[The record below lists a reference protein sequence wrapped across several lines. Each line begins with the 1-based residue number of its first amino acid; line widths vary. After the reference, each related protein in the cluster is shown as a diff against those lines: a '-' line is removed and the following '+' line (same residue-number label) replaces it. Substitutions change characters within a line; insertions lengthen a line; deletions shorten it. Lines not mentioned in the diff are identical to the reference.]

1 MRIESKSRIF
11 HKILLIFP
19 IFKGLKMT
27 KKALITGI
35 TGQDGAYLAQ
45 FLLKKNYQVY
55 GLVARRTSDSL
66 WRLRE
71 LNIESAVKLL
81 NGDMM
86 DLTSLVRAMEKSEAH
101 EVYNLAAQSF
111 VGTSWQQPSLT
122 AQVTALGVTHLLEAV
137 CLINPGARFYQAS
150 SSEIFG
156 LIQAKQQNETTP
168 FYPRSPYGVAKLYG
182 HWMTVNYR
190 ESFGLHASNG
200 ILFNHESPL
209 RGIEFVSRKITRAV
223 AQIKK
228 GYLDK
233 LYLGNIDAKRD
244 WGYAGDYV
252 EAMWLML
259 QQDEPEDYV
268 IATGQSISVRELCK
282 LAFAYVGLNYH
293 DYIII
298 DPQLFRP
305 AEVDTLLGDPRKAK
319 EKLKWQPKTS
329 LDSLIQLMVEADL
342 QRIN

>member
-1 MRIESKSRIF
+1 
-11 HKILLIFP
+11 
-19 IFKGLKMT
+19 MT

-35 TGQDGAYLAQ
+35 TGQDGAYLTQ
-45 FLLKKNYQVY
+45 FLLEKKYRVF

-71 LNIESAVKLL
+71 LDIEPSIKLI

-86 DLTSLVRAMEKSEAH
+86 DPASLIRAMEESEAD

-122 AQVTALGVTHLLEAV
+122 GQVTALGVTHLLEAIR
-137 CLINPGARFYQAS
+137 LTNPQAKFYQAS

-156 LIQAKQQNETTP
+156 LIQAEQQNEKTP
-168 FYPRSPYGVAKLYG
+168 FYPRSPYGIAKLYG

-223 AQIKK
+223 AHIKK
-228 GYLDK
+228 GTLDK

-259 QQDEPEDYV
+259 QQEKPDDYV
-268 IATGQSISVRELCK
+268 IATGHSITVRELCS
-282 LAFAYVGLNYH
+282 LAFSQVGLNYQ
-293 DYIII
+293 DYIVIN
-298 DPQLFRP
+298 PELFRP
-305 AEVDTLLGDPRKAK
+305 AEVETLLGDPRKAK
-319 EKLKWQPKTS
+319 QKLNWEPKTS
-329 LDSLIQLMVEADL
+329 LETLVSMMVEADL
-342 QRIN
+342 RRIK